1 MIMQEHQDTIRDK
14 ALNIPV
20 SEDELNLAKRA
31 ADKLGMPVSAFVRL
45 LIKSWEDG
53 VTFEK
58 KKESLSKSI

>member
-1 MIMQEHQDTIRDK
+1 MEQNDTVTRDK
-14 ALNIPV
+14 AINIPV

-58 KKESLSKSI
+58 KKESLTKSL